1 MPDDG
6 DVVDGRTNLP
16 EAIDAAFLRPGRFD
30 YVFTPPPTTAERAA
44 ILARRAAP
52 RRRPCAHYAD
62 APSAARRAGLG
73 PGADL
78 VALCQSA
85 ALRALRDEDAARAR
99 DDDAADAAKAGAKM
113 RMRAAHFELALRD
126 ARPSTSATELQR
138 FESWAAA
145 HKDLAWA

>member
-1 MPDDG
+1 MFQGGKLEDLLDKIAGEDAEVRGQRYLKTLSAFMRLPA
-6 DVVDGRTNLP
+6 VDK
-16 EAIDAAFLRPGRFD
+16 A
-30 YVFTPPPTTAERAA
+30 V
-44 ILARRAAP
+44 
-52 RRRPCAHYAD
+52 
-62 APSAARRAGLG
+62 
-73 PGADL
+73 
-78 VALCQSA
+78 
-85 ALRALRDEDAARAR
+85 RALRDEDAARAR